1 MRLNVFYAASLL
13 TSCYNHSIPIA
24 PDQSSRFRTQFDT
37 AMRSVSDGDY
47 DTAAR
52 YLRTAIQIDPTHA
65 NALQILGR

>member
-1 MRLNVFYAASLL
+1 MRLIVFYAASLL
-13 TSCYNHSIPIA
+13 TSFYHSIPIA
-24 PDQSSRFRTQFDT
+24 PDQSSRFRAQFDT